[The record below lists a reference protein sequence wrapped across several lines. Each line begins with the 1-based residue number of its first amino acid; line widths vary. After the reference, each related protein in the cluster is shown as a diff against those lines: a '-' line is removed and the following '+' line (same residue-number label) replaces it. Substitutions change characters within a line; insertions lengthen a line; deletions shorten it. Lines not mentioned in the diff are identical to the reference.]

1 MACHGL
7 AKAGLFLGAGVIEH
21 GTGSK
26 DITKMGGLIKTMPIT
41 AVSFA
46 LCSLSVMGIPPFGG
60 FFSKFL
66 VIMGTVRAGMI
77 ALAAISL
84 FTAVLTMLYLM
95 RVFALVFLG
104 EAKSPA
110 PEKTKSM
117 VFVVALLAVLSL
129 LSGLFVS
136 FPAKLAAAATTHIS
150 GWLR

>member
-1 MACHGL
+1 MPAKISVRNL
-7 AKAGLFLGAGVIEH
+7 AVAVDKRLILRGVDLDIEAN
-21 GTGSK
+21 T
-26 DITKMGGLIKTMPIT
+26 I
-41 AVSFA
+41 VS
-46 LCSLSVMGIPPFGG
+46 VIGIPPFGG